1 MNQKLEAELNLSLSL
16 PEQERLQNPVLRSGY
31 DPETKNWKLIL
42 LYNGSLQKVQ
52 DEIPFDVVPLL
63 GNYAIITIQA
73 NWIYDLLSF
82 PEILYLE
89 LPRPLYLD
97 AITGI
102 EASCFSGRPFL
113 PSEQFPLN
121 PRISSE
127 TFSINEL
134 TGAGTVIAILDS
146 GVDFRHPDFC
156 TTSGNSRIITYWDQ
170 TLPYDASNPYGI
182 GHIFSNDDLNALL
195 NGTMGSPEP
204 SGDSSG
210 HGTHIA
216 GICAGNGRSSGGKN
230 HGAAPEASLIVVK
243 LKNDANSVYTDYAN
257 LMMAIDYSVK
267 YAFAAGLPLTVNISY
282 GSNDGSHDGNGL
294 MERFISNCIFYG
306 KNAVV
311 IATGNEGITRRHS
324 QITVHTDEQIAVPFS
339 VSPGETALYLQLWKY
354 DSDQFNYELFLPGLR
369 TYITIP
375 GTPGIFSY
383 TLGDNQI
390 RLIISEPTPY
400 QPLQEIFLSVAP
412 AFGNTTIS
420 TGIWQLSVSSHY
432 SVNGQANLWLPSRE
446 ATNSATGFLNPS
458 TEMTFTIP
466 STAANVISVSG
477 YDSTTDVFAS
487 FSGRGFSNSRS
498 TKPDLTAPAVNIL
511 STAPGG
517 GYSIRTGTSM
527 AAPFVT
533 GAASLLMEYG
543 IVLGRDPFMFG
554 EKIKALLWKGARPLP
569 TFTEYPNESVGW
581 GALCYLDSITSL
593 IL

>member
-324 QITVHTDEQIAVPFS
+324 QITVHTGEKIAVPFS
-339 VSPGETALYLQLWKY
+339 VAPGET
-354 DSDQFNYELFLPGLR
+354 LR
-369 TYITIP
+369 
-375 GTPGIFSY
+375 F
-383 TLGDNQI
+383 
-390 RLIISEPTPY
+390 
-400 QPLQEIFLSVAP
+400 
-412 AFGNTTIS
+412 
-420 TGIWQLSVSSHY
+420 
-432 SVNGQANLWLPSRE
+432 
-446 ATNSATGFLNPS
+446 
-458 TEMTFTIP
+458 
-466 STAANVISVSG
+466 
-477 YDSTTDVFAS
+477 
-487 FSGRGFSNSRS
+487 
-498 TKPDLTAPAVNIL
+498 
-511 STAPGG
+511 
-517 GYSIRTGTSM
+517 
-527 AAPFVT
+527 
-533 GAASLLMEYG
+533 
-543 IVLGRDPFMFG
+543 
-554 EKIKALLWKGARPLP
+554 
-569 TFTEYPNESVGW
+569 
-581 GALCYLDSITSL
+581 
-593 IL
+593 

>member
-134 TGAGTVIAILDS
+134 TGDGTVIAILDS

-257 LMMAIDYSVK
+257 LRMAID
-267 YAFAAGLPLTVNISY
+267 
-282 GSNDGSHDGNGL
+282 
-294 MERFISNCIFYG
+294 
-306 KNAVV
+306 
-311 IATGNEGITRRHS
+311 
-324 QITVHTDEQIAVPFS
+324 
-339 VSPGETALYLQLWKY
+339 
-354 DSDQFNYELFLPGLR
+354 
-369 TYITIP
+369 
-375 GTPGIFSY
+375 
-383 TLGDNQI
+383 
-390 RLIISEPTPY
+390 
-400 QPLQEIFLSVAP
+400 
-412 AFGNTTIS
+412 
-420 TGIWQLSVSSHY
+420 
-432 SVNGQANLWLPSRE
+432 
-446 ATNSATGFLNPS
+446 
-458 TEMTFTIP
+458 
-466 STAANVISVSG
+466 
-477 YDSTTDVFAS
+477 
-487 FSGRGFSNSRS
+487 
-498 TKPDLTAPAVNIL
+498 
-511 STAPGG
+511 
-517 GYSIRTGTSM
+517 
-527 AAPFVT
+527 
-533 GAASLLMEYG
+533 
-543 IVLGRDPFMFG
+543 
-554 EKIKALLWKGARPLP
+554 
-569 TFTEYPNESVGW
+569 
-581 GALCYLDSITSL
+581 
-593 IL
+593 

>member
-294 MERFISNCIFYG
+294 MERFISNCIFYFFSIYVFC
-306 KNAVV
+306 NFCF
-311 IATGNEGITRRHS
+311 IA
-324 QITVHTDEQIAVPFS
+324 
-339 VSPGETALYLQLWKY
+339 
-354 DSDQFNYELFLPGLR
+354 
-369 TYITIP
+369 
-375 GTPGIFSY
+375 IFY
-383 TLGDNQI
+383 
-390 RLIISEPTPY
+390 
-400 QPLQEIFLSVAP
+400 
-412 AFGNTTIS
+412 
-420 TGIWQLSVSSHY
+420 
-432 SVNGQANLWLPSRE
+432 
-446 ATNSATGFLNPS
+446 
-458 TEMTFTIP
+458 
-466 STAANVISVSG
+466 
-477 YDSTTDVFAS
+477 
-487 FSGRGFSNSRS
+487 
-498 TKPDLTAPAVNIL
+498 
-511 STAPGG
+511 
-517 GYSIRTGTSM
+517 
-527 AAPFVT
+527 
-533 GAASLLMEYG
+533 
-543 IVLGRDPFMFG
+543 
-554 EKIKALLWKGARPLP
+554 
-569 TFTEYPNESVGW
+569 
-581 GALCYLDSITSL
+581 
-593 IL
+593 